1 MMSTAFTRRTF
12 LAASAG
18 AVTSLVVTTR
28 PEAVEADARPS
39 PTGTVHG
46 RAGRKGI
53 PPGTASAP
61 SQGEVILLDG
71 RVLVASHV
79 TSQGINAGRSV
90 LLSPDEIGGWSILY
104 AEF

>member
-1 MMSTAFTRRTF
+1 MVFTAHTRRTF

-18 AVTSLVVTTR
+18 AVASLVV
-28 PEAVEADARPS
+28 PNCPGAVEADARPT
-39 PTGTVHG
+39 PTGAVPG
-46 RAGRKGI
+46 RVGRKGI
-53 PPGTASAP
+53 SPGTDSAP
-61 SQGEVILLDG
+61 SQGEVVLLDG

-90 LLSPDEIGGWSILY
+90 LLSPDERGGWSILY